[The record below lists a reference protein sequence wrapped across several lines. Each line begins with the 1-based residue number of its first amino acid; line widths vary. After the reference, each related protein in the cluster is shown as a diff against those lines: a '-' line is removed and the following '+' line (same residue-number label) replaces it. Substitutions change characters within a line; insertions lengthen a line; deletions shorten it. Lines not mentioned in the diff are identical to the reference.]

1 MNKLSEIYTNNDRS
15 LMIIDDDDVFRN
27 RLITAMKRKGYE
39 AFGASS
45 VSEAITLVNANAPK
59 YAVIDLRLNDG
70 NGLEVVSILSNK
82 RPDSKIVMLTGYGNI
97 PTAVAAVKEG
107 ACDYLA
113 KPADADDIEA
123 ALKLLIHLHL
133 NLHKIPCLRIG
144 LSGSI
149 YSEFMSFVIE
159 MYPRL
164 LED

>member
-1 MNKLSEIYTNNDRS
+1 MSNVKEVYMNNEKS

-27 RLITAMKRKGYE
+27 RLITAMKRKGYD

-45 VSEAITLVNANAPK
+45 VSEAISLVNTNAPK

-107 ACDYLA
+107 ACDLS
-113 KPADADDIEA
+113 
-123 ALKLLIHLHL
+123 LIHISRPH
-133 NLHKIPCLRIG
+133 
-144 LSGSI
+144 
-149 YSEFMSFVIE
+149 ET
-159 MYPRL
+159 
-164 LED
+164 